1 MEKAEHV
8 VTGGIRNSYRKGVTD
23 MKIRA
28 LLPPE
33 AIIVRADVQT
43 KEAAIDLL
51 AELHDQV
58 GHLSDKEAYE
68 RDVWKREGE
77 CVTAIGMGMAVPH
90 AKSDAVKQAGLAAIT
105 VPDGIDCRALDGQPT
120 RLLFMIAA
128 PDDGDLHLQILSSL
142 MTLLVEEERRERLVQ
157 AATPE
162 AFLAEL
168 EAAEA

>member
-1 MEKAEHV
+1 MSPV
-8 VTGGIRNSYRKGVTD
+8 
-23 MKIRA
+23 
-28 LLPPE
+28 
-33 AIIVRADVQT
+33 
-43 KEAAIDLL
+43 DLL

>member
-1 MEKAEHV
+1 
-8 VTGGIRNSYRKGVTD
+8 

-90 AKSDAVKQAGLAAIT
+90 AKSNAVKQAGLAAIT

-142 MTLLVEEERRERLVQ
+142 MTLLVEAERRERLVQ

>member
-1 MEKAEHV
+1 
-8 VTGGIRNSYRKGVTD
+8 

-28 LLPPE
+28 LLPPA

>member
-1 MEKAEHV
+1 
-8 VTGGIRNSYRKGVTD
+8 

-58 GHLSDKEAYE
+58 GHLSDKETYE

-90 AKSDAVKQAGLAAIT
+90 AKSNAVKQAGLAAIT

>member
-1 MEKAEHV
+1 
-8 VTGGIRNSYRKGVTD
+8 

-142 MTLLVEEERRERLVQ
+142 MILLVEEERRERLVQ

>member
-1 MEKAEHV
+1 
-8 VTGGIRNSYRKGVTD
+8 

-105 VPDGIDCRALDGQPT
+105 VPDGIDCRALDRQPT

>member
-1 MEKAEHV
+1 
-8 VTGGIRNSYRKGVTD
+8 

-77 CVTAIGMGMAVPH
+77 CVTAIGMGIAVPH

>member
-1 MEKAEHV
+1 
-8 VTGGIRNSYRKGVTD
+8 

-43 KEAAIDLL
+43 KEEAIDLL